1 VLSSTKLIKVKLT
14 RRQKRALESLNK
26 RLIEDNKE
34 GRYGSIM
41 AQVYVST
48 GDAVVG
54 YLTQEK
60 VAIIKKAINK
70 PLTYCRSADQHI
82 ESAENEKT
90 Q

>member
-1 VLSSTKLIKVKLT
+1 MLSSTKLIKIKLT
-14 RRQKRALESLNK
+14 MRQKRALKSLNQ

-60 VAIIKKAINK
+60 VAIVQKAINK
-70 PLTYCRSADQHI
+70 PLIYCRSADQHI
-82 ESAENEKT
+82 EIAENEKA